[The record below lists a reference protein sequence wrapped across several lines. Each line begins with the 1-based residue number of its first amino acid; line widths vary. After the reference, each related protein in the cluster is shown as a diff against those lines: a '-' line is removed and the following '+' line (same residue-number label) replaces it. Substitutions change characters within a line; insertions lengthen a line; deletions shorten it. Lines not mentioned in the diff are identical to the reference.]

1 MDEEKT
7 KESIRNR
14 YAEIALQNTSCCCG
28 PSCCGSEAQ
37 ETEEIALNLGYEE
50 DELKKAP
57 AEANMG
63 LGCGN
68 PVAKAKAK
76 KGETVL
82 DLGCGGGLDCFLALQ
97 EVGEEG
103 YVIGVDM
110 TPEMI
115 KLARENAQKAGFTN
129 VEFRLGEIEHLP
141 VADESIDVIISNCVI
156 NLSLDKQQVFREA
169 YRVLKPGG
177 RICIA
182 DVVAT
187 APIPAEIKNNLEI
200 SGCIA
205 GAEEKDK
212 IAEMLSQTGFRKIK
226 LTPEDKSSEIIGSWL
241 PGSNIEDFVASYLIE
256 AEK

>member
-7 KESIRNR
+7 RESIRNR
-14 YAEIALQNTSCCCG
+14 YAEIAMQNTSCCCG
-28 PSCCGSEAQ
+28 PSCCGGEAQ

-68 PVAKAKAK
+68 PVAKAKLR

-156 NLSLDKQQVFREA
+156 NLSLEKEQVFRET

-177 RICIA
+177 RICIS

-187 APIPAEIKNNLEI
+187 SPIPAEIKNNLEI

-205 GAEEKDK
+205 GAEEEKK
-212 IAEMLSQTGFRKIK
+212 IIEMLSRAGFRKIK
-226 LTPEDKSSEIIGSWL
+226 LTPEANSKKIIAGWV
-241 PGSNIEDFVASYLIE
+241 PETGIEAFVASYLIE